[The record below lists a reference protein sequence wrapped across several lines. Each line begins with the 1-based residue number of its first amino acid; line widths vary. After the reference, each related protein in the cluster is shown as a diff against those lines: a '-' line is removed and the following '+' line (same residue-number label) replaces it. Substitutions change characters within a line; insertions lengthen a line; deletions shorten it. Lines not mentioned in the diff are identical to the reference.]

1 MTRIQLTGTVN
12 VFYMMRCAWATDI
25 AEVESTEKRQPRG
38 TVPAWRACAEREF
51 RRAIVSAALAF
62 RAFFALSHYFRRL
75 LGISF
80 RL

>member
-38 TVPAWRACAEREF
+38 TVPA
-51 RRAIVSAALAF
+51 
-62 RAFFALSHYFRRL
+62 
-75 LGISF
+75 
-80 RL
+80 